1 MYLFLGFL
9 GVFMIAAW
17 PQARH
22 IDLNNVCNVLG
33 CHHAKEECGN
43 RMARNTVLLSS
54 GLCDRG
60 THELE
65 MQDVVLCD
73 KARKEV
79 AWGLATCVLTA
90 RFHDSILADIGKT
103 LYASWTAV
111 AIGTLL
117 LAVAIRAYFGSRAE
131 VAKHRMTL
139 ETQQKQFLQQQQQQ
153 QHLFFLQKQQQQ
165 QPQARYWNQPLQQQE
180 KSRNMNKLRH
190 F

>member
-1 MYLFLGFL
+1 
-9 GVFMIAAW
+9 MIAAW
-17 PQARH
+17 PRARH
-22 IDLNNVCNVLG
+22 IDLNTVCNVLG

-90 RFHDSILADIGKT
+90 RFHDSVLADFGKT
-103 LYASWTAV
+103 LYASWTAI
-111 AIGTLL
+111 AIGTVL

-131 VAKHRMTL
+131 IAKHRMTL
-139 ETQQKQFLQQQQQQ
+139 ETQQKMLLQTQHSFLQ
-153 QHLFFLQKQQQQ
+153 HQQ
-165 QPQARYWNQPLQQQE
+165 QPQTQYWNQPLQKQQE
-180 KSRNMNKLRH
+180 KSRHTNKLRH

>member
-17 PQARH
+17 PRARH
-22 IDLNNVCNVLG
+22 LDLNTACNLFG
-33 CHHAKEECGN
+33 CQHAKEECGN

-73 KARKEV
+73 KARKDV
-79 AWGLATCVLTA
+79 AWGMTACVFTA
-90 RFHDSILADIGKT
+90 RFNDSVLADVGKT

-131 VAKHRMTL
+131 IAKHRMTL
-139 ETQQKQFLQQQQQQ
+139 ETQQKLLLQQTQYSFLQQ
-153 QHLFFLQKQQQQ
+153 LSPQKHH
-165 QPQARYWNQPLQQQE
+165 WNQSHHE
-180 KSRNMNKLRH
+180 KSRQMNRLRH